1 MTAWVVYA
9 CRTAYAP
16 EVAEIVWRRG
26 DELVALVDN
35 LANADGAATPAWAP
49 VPVTVPHDTP
59 LDGGVAIVIPQL
71 TPGHRFVIEREA
83 RGGGG
88 TRFDPLIDPTAVVAR
103 TASYGEG
110 TVINAGAVVGALTRL
125 RRFVH
130 VNRSASLG
138 HDGQLDD
145 FTTVGPGCVLAG
157 HVHLERGAYLGAG
170 VVCAPKVTIGANA
183 VVGAGAVVVRDVP
196 ANTVVIG
203 NPARVI
209 KEANPGYGG
218 IGVP

>member
-1 MTAWVVYA
+1 MTGWIVYA
-9 CRTAYAP
+9 CRTTYAP

-26 DELVALVDN
+26 EELVALVDN
-35 LANADGAATPAWAP
+35 LPDGPQPSPAGP
-49 VPVTVPHDTP
+49 TVGAHEHTFVDDQP
-59 LDGGVAIVIPQL
+59 IVIPQL
-71 TPGHRFVIEREA
+71 TPGHRYVIEAEVRR
-83 RGGGG
+83 RGGI
-88 TRFDPLIDPTAVVAR
+88 RFDPLVDPTAVVAR
-103 TASYGEG
+103 TASYQEG
-110 TVINAGAVVGALTRL
+110 TVVNAGVVVGALTRL
-125 RRFVH
+125 GRFVH

-138 HDGQLDD
+138 HDGVLDD

-170 VVCAPKVTIGANA
+170 VVCAPKVTVGANA

-196 ANTVVIG
+196 ANTVVVG

-218 IGVP
+218 VGVP